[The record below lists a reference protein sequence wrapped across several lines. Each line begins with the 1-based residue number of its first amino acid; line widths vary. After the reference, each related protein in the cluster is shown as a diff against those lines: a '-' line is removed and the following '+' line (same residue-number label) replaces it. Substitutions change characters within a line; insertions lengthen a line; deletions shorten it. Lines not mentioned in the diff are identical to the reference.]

1 MFEGNISL
9 SIFGQFSTCPKQLQ
23 MVLIK
28 IEQNLSL
35 LFVILEILNAK
46 DRPTVGAHLCLLK
59 IFWTFAQRWFYI
71 FHLSICI
78 FLFYISYIFVS
89 FHHWSELIFASWS
102 SFWSSSQLL
111 HSTDGIALSTQW
123 HVSILIIYAFSIEIY
138 AFLILLWC
146 VAYFF
151 KKSYVF
157 MAKIW
162 NLKMCGWKND
172 KHKICRRCD
181 L

>member
-23 MVLIK
+23 MVSIK
-28 IEQNLSL
+28 IEQNLCL

-46 DRPTVGAHLCLLK
+46 DRPTVHCGSSSLPLEDLLNFCTALILYILFK
-59 IFWTFAQRWFYI
+59 YLYI
-71 FHLSICI
+71 FVLH
-78 FLFYISYIFVS
+78 FLYFVS

-123 HVSILIIYAFSIEIY
+123 HVSITFNLCFLYWNIC
-138 AFLILLWC
+138 FLIMLWRI
-146 VAYFF
+146 AYFF
-151 KKSYVF
+151 K
-157 MAKIW
+157 IQ
-162 NLKMCGWKND
+162 NLKPQNVWVEKWQT
-172 KHKICRRCD
+172 
-181 L
+181 